1 MKISAREIL
10 KENKRRSDN
19 MNELSGDFG
28 KCIKEFKKA
37 RSDIKK
43 CIQNALTRGL
53 TQKEIMAVA
62 DRYFSGDCELCNMI
76 IFAELMNYEF
86 KQKIHQNYEL

>member
-1 MKISAREIL
+1 
-10 KENKRRSDN
+10 
-19 MNELSGDFG
+19 MNELQEEFG
-28 KCIKEFKKA
+28 KCIKNFKKA
-37 RSDIKK
+37 RKQITE
-43 CIQNALTRGL
+43 CVAHAIERGL

-86 KQKIHQNYEL
+86 KQKIHPNYEI